1 MDLRCPK
8 AEEALDRLAEGNA
21 RFTHN
26 VRSVDALV
34 APLRRGALVTEQHP
48 FAILLSCSDS
58 RVPAEI
64 VFDQGLGDLFV
75 VRVAGN
81 VVAPSLVGSVEF
93 AASAFGAPL
102 AVVLGHSRCGA
113 VSAALD
119 AMQGG
124 GVASANIGDLV
135 ERIRPA
141 LEGVLRDGVSREQL
155 VAEGVRANVR
165 LSVRQLQGA
174 SAILRRRIAERSLA
188 VVGAEYSLE
197 SGRVTFLRETAEPA
211 VA

>member
-1 MDLRCPK
+1 MDLRCVE
-8 AEEALDRLAEGNA
+8 AEEALDRLAEGNT
-21 RFTHN
+21 RFVHN

-34 APLRRGALVTEQHP
+34 APLRRDALVTEQHP

-113 VSAALD
+113 VAAALD
-119 AMQGG
+119 AIQGRA
-124 GVASANIGDLV
+124 VASTNIGDLV

-141 LEGVLRDGVSREQL
+141 LKEVVREGVSRDQL
-155 VAEGVRANVR
+155 IAEGVRANVR
-165 LSVRQLQGA
+165 LSVRQLQRA
-174 SAILRRRIAERSLA
+174 SAILRRRIEEGSLA
-188 VVGAEYSLE
+188 VIGAEYSLE
-197 SGRVTFLRETAEPA
+197 SGQVTFLRETAETA